1 MKGYFKGKFY
11 VIGLK
16 GKKDIYTCHFDDIDY
31 FEMKSTIG
39 SAMRKAKR
47 YLTKRNCT
55 SVFVVHKNGL
65 SKGIDII
72 FEIDDRSKGR
82 GMTSPLN
89 LSERNIENGEQ

>member
-1 MKGYFKGKFY
+1 MKGYFKGKFH

-16 GKKDIYTCHFDDIDY
+16 GKKDIYTCRFNDIDY
-31 FEMKSTIG
+31 FETKSTIG

-55 SVFVVHKNGL
+55 SVFVVHKNSL

-72 FEIDDRSKGR
+72 FEIF
-82 GMTSPLN
+82 
-89 LSERNIENGEQ
+89 